1 MPSAWARASGRCAL
15 RGLVVGVGVN
25 GQQRQSF
32 RHRVR
37 VSLPSAGQPDPLRCA
52 DVTFGRSVL
61 VTACVVVAGALAG
74 CDTNDG
80 RQLQPPTEEQRAA
93 MTTTAT
99 TLAAGASVNP
109 TAAPAPF
116 TLTAPWAEGAAI
128 DPRFTCDGEDIS
140 PALSWTAPP
149 AGTVELALLVT
160 DDDAGGFVHWAV
172 AGIAPTASG
181 VAEGTPIPGAIEG
194 VTSFGETGW
203 GGPCPPSGTHTY
215 RFSLYALS
223 QQTEV
228 AEGFGAAD
236 LAVYTDSASLAVAE
250 VTGTYERP

>member
-1 MPSAWARASGRCAL
+1 M
-15 RGLVVGVGVN
+15 
-25 GQQRQSF
+25 
-32 RHRVR
+32 
-37 VSLPSAGQPDPLRCA
+37 
-52 DVTFGRSVL
+52 
-61 VTACVVVAGALAG
+61 TACVVVAGALAG

-99 TLAAGASVNP
+99 TLAGGASVNP

-116 TLTAPWAEGAAI
+116 TLTAPWADGAAI

-203 GGPCPPSGTHTY
+203 GGPCPPSGAHTY

-223 QQTEV
+223 QQAEV
-228 AEGFGAAD
+228 ADGFGAAD